1 MICKNCNHQCADTD
15 VFCTYCGATL
25 EKETAAPASEAF
37 AASEPVISQPVISD
51 EVNPIV
57 QKWQQIFSHN
67 LFLVMAILVSCSAVF
82 ALFSGSV
89 NVISILFTIF
99 FWILFASAKKNEVSA
114 KQIRWVS
121 GTIYAQKIINW
132 VLVGVLGFGAIVSIF
147 STSLLSSILS
157 FGNLGDFGEA
167 YSFVAGIGAAAF
179 GVIIAIALLIAAAF
193 TVVVNILYFTP
204 AHQIANSLYNGF
216 VDVNKLHTVKTWSL
230 VLGILSGVGA
240 LATISGGFC
249 SFIASASGAAAYIIA
264 YVWIDKITANA

>member
-82 ALFSGSV
+82 SLLSGSI

-132 VLVGVLGFGAIVSIF
+132 VLVGLLGFCAIISIF

-157 FGNLGDFGEA
+157 FGNFSEFGEA

-193 TVVVNILYFTP
+193 IIVVNLLYFTP
-204 AHQIANSLYNGF
+204 AHLIANSLYNGF
-216 VDVNKLHTVKTWSL
+216 IDVNRLHTVKTWSL
-230 VLGILSGVGA
+230 VLGILSGVSA
-240 LATISGGFC
+240 LFTIGGGFC

>member
-37 AASEPVISQPVISD
+37 ATSEPVISQPVISD
-51 EVNPIV
+51 TVNPIV

-82 ALFSGSV
+82 SLLSGSV

-121 GTIYAQKIINW
+121 GTIYAQKIVNW
-132 VLVGVLGFGAIVSIF
+132 VLVGLLGFCAIISIF
-147 STSLLSSILS
+147 STSLLSSILR
-157 FGNLGDFGEA
+157 FGNLGDSSVYSILGGFGA
-167 YSFVAGIGAAAF
+167 TAL
-179 GVIIAIALLIAAAF
+179 GVIVAIALLIAAAF
-193 TVVVNILYFTP
+193 IVVVNILYITP

-216 VDVNKLHTVKTWSL
+216 IDTNRLHIVKTWSL
-230 VLGILSGVGA
+230 VLGILSGVSA
-240 LATISGGFC
+240 LFTIGGGFC
-249 SFIASASGAAAYIIA
+249 SFIASASVAAAYIIA
-264 YVWIDKITANA
+264 YVWIDKITANV